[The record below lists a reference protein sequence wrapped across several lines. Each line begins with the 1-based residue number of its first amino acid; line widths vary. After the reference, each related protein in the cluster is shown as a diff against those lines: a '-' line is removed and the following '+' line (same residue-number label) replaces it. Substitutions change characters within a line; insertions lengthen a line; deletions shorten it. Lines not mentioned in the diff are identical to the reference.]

1 MTLGGTDL
9 PSPADRPD
17 EPRVGVDDWVASH
30 ESRAERKRGLAGVAL
45 RMWAL
50 LPPVGRLGVF
60 VIPAAFL
67 PLFMSQSNMARYA
80 IYTLLFALMG
90 LGLNVVVGYAGLLD
104 LGYIAFVGFGAY
116 GYGILASTQ
125 FGRHWQAEI
134 AIPVVALFT
143 ALVGLLV
150 GLPSRRLVGDY
161 LAIVTLFF
169 GQAFVLFVNNANRID
184 FPHFGHVDLTGGSN
198 GLANIDP
205 LNFFGYKVQSTTQ
218 YFYVLL
224 IAFVLVA
231 AALYFANES
240 RTGRAWRALRE
251 DPLAAEVMTVPVNR
265 LKLLAFAFGAGIAG
279 FTGAIYGSVQTG
291 AFPGDYDIGLLITIY
306 AVVIL
311 GGTGSIAGVAL
322 GAIVINC
329 VPELLRSQQNASWLF
344 YGLILIVILT
354 RVRPW
359 HRCAALLGGLLAF
372 GFAVH
377 ALAAAS
383 WPRLTAAHPRGGG
396 FLKEPLE
403 SWVLL
408 PSHPV
413 KIADFGYVIL
423 IAAILLVTRLDG
435 WRRLVAL
442 VPTLYLAAMVWENL
456 LIQQTAGATRLILL
470 GALLVGLMNARPQG
484 LLGTP
489 RVEIV

>member
-1 MTLGGTDL
+1 MSGVDL
-9 PSPADRPD
+9 PERPD
-17 EPRVGVDDWVASH
+17 AVDRPRVGVDEWVAAV
-30 ESRAERKRGLAGVAL
+30 EERRARATGLTGL
-45 RMWAL
+45 LGRLWEL
-50 LPPVGRLGVF
+50 LPPVGKLGVF

-67 PLFMSQSNMARYA
+67 PLAMSESNLARYA
-80 IYTLLFALMG
+80 IYTLLYAMMG
-90 LGLNVVVGYAGLLD
+90 LGLNLVVGYAGLLD

-125 FGRHWQAEI
+125 FDRHWQAEL
-134 AIPVVALFT
+134 AIPLVTVATGIL
-143 ALVGLLV
+143 GLLV
-150 GLPSRRLVGDY
+150 GVPSRRLLGDY

-169 GQAFVLFVNNANRID
+169 GQAFVVFVNNANRIR
-184 FPHFGHVDLTGGSN
+184 FPHFGYVDLTGGSN

-205 LNFFGYKVQSTTQ
+205 LNLFGYHINSTRQ

-224 IAFVLVA
+224 ASFALLVV
-231 AALYFANES
+231 ALYFASES
-240 RTGRAWRALRE
+240 RTGRAWKALRE
-251 DPLAAEVMTVPVNR
+251 DPLAAESMTIPVNR

-311 GGTGSIAGVAL
+311 GGTGSLAGVAL

-329 VPELLRSQQNASWLF
+329 VPELLRSQQHASWLF
-344 YGLILIVILT
+344 YGVIALALLA

-359 HRCAALLGGLLAF
+359 RRCAALLAGLVAF

-377 ALAAAS
+377 AIADAT
-383 WPRLTAAHPRGGG
+383 WPRLTAAHAHGGG
-396 FLKEPLE
+396 FLKGTIEA
-403 SWVLL
+403 WVLL
-408 PSHPV
+408 PRHPV
-413 KIADFGYVIL
+413 KIADYAYVIL
-423 IAAILLVTRLDG
+423 IAMVLLVTRLRG
-435 WRRLVAL
+435 WQRVAAL
-442 VPTLYLAAMVWENL
+442 VPTLYLAAVVWENL

-470 GALLVGLMNARPQG
+470 GALLIALMNARPQG
-484 LLGTP
+484 LLGTS

>member
-1 MTLGGTDL
+1 MAAALRADIYQRFM
-9 PSPADRPD
+9 ADRLAQAD
-17 EPRVGVDDWVASH
+17 VDIVLGQRPLGSGDAAAIVPA
-30 ESRAERKRGLAGVAL
+30 VN
-45 RMWAL
+45 
-50 LPPVGRLGVF
+50 GVF
-60 VIPAAFL
+60 HAAVQAVARPGLTREALVAEPLRRVATLSSFPYVIEVQLSNPYTFRQVTIDNVTAIAA
-67 PLFMSQSNMARYA
+67 A
-80 IYTLLFALMG
+80 
-90 LGLNVVVGYAGLLD
+90 VG
-104 LGYIAFVGFGAY
+104 
-116 GYGILASTQ
+116 
-125 FGRHWQAEI
+125 
-134 AIPVVALFT
+134 VVAL
-143 ALVGLLV
+143 G
-150 GLPSRRLVGDY
+150 
-161 LAIVTLFF
+161 
-169 GQAFVLFVNNANRID
+169 
-184 FPHFGHVDLTGGSN
+184 
-198 GLANIDP
+198 
-205 LNFFGYKVQSTTQ
+205 
-218 YFYVLL
+218 
-224 IAFVLVA
+224 IAVLVA

-344 YGLILIVILT
+344 YGLILIVIVT

-359 HRCAALLGGLLAF
+359 HRCVALLGGLLAF

-377 ALAAAS
+377 ALADAS
-383 WPRLTAAHPRGGG
+383 YPRLTAARPRGGG
-396 FLKEPLE
+396 FLKGPLE
-403 SWVLL
+403 SWVLQ
-408 PSHPV
+408 PTHPV
-413 KIADFGYVIL
+413 KIADFAYVIL

-442 VPTLYLAAMVWENL
+442 VPTLYLAAVVWENL

-489 RVEIV
+489 RVEII